1 MNEPLNISYMS
12 LRYIKTIEKNIKS
25 KMIQIKKG
33 QIKPVESGIGVQF
46 KRLKELD
53 EASYEKLLVEYVTI
67 SRNKSLIK

>member
-1 MNEPLNISYMS
+1 MS